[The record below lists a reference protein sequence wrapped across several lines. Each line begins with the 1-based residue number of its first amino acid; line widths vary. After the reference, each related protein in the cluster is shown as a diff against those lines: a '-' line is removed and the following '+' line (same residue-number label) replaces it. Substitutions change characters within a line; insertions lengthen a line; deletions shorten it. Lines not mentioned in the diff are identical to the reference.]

1 MWPHASLAVMGGA
14 LRVWLLGLLCAG
26 VWALSGQGPF
36 DVAGQDAPSTEFS
49 ASRAGAMLARL
60 LGPQHPHPAGSAE
73 DAGTHGRVLAE
84 LARLGVSFHTITGMS
99 CAGRGAVISCATV
112 SDIVAE
118 VLPGP
123 TTGDKRK
130 AILLMAHL
138 DSVAAGPGAAD
149 DASGVATILETIRA
163 LKSAAPADPQNNH
176 PVIAL
181 FSDGEEA
188 GLLGANLFL
197 NDRGW
202 RDRVGMVVNAEARGN
217 QGPSYLFQTST
228 GNSKLVDL
236 YARSVA
242 HPATSSLYG
251 EIYKYLPN
259 DTDLTPFLQAGFPG
273 ANFAFIGDVAAY
285 HTSLDRLENLSPATL
300 QSQGDN
306 VLGLTRGLLNADF
319 ATLKSGDAIDL
330 DIGRRWLPRLPASL
344 ALPLAV
350 TAFILIVLAA
360 WFSPRGRPQPRRPL
374 AEILMP
380 PLLLAGCIA
389 AGFALS
395 GVATLISG
403 NGDPAFAHPLA
414 LRIGLGFAAWAMALL
429 TMRSAG
435 VMACWLWFALLG
447 IIAAIFAPG
456 FSPYFIFPG
465 LVAALLLLLTPDT
478 GRGTALFLA
487 AVAAMI
493 VWLGL
498 AANGEAIMGL
508 AGHPLL
514 MLAAAM
520 ALTALLPVLA
530 AQKMDEGVWRASI
543 ILSLTI
549 ALAAAVVQGLQPA
562 ASASQPL
569 RLNLRYV
576 EKDGKAWMLADPVS
590 HLPESLRAA
599 ATFSLTPQPLA
610 GFRGYVAPMGNVQF
624 PAPSATVAHRDNSVA
639 LDLHGSDAA
648 GGMVLVVPSGLH
660 DISIGDVHLPAS
672 GVVTIRCGTADCA
685 HAPLVLNFSGPAP
698 DSLLLM
704 EQRPGL
710 PPNAAAEA
718 RARPDWAV
726 PSGQGDMSFVAT
738 DVPIP

>member
-1 MWPHASLAVMGGA
+1 MGGV
-14 LRVWLLGLLCAG
+14 LRVWLLGLLCVV

-36 DVAGQDAPSTEFS
+36 RVAGQDTPSTEFS
-49 ASRAGAMLARL
+49 AARADAVLARL
-60 LGPQHPHPAGSAE
+60 LGPQHPHPAGSAQ
-73 DAGTHGRVLAE
+73 DAAVHGRLLAE
-84 LARLGVSFHTITGMS
+84 LARLGVPFHTITGMS
-99 CAGRGAVISCATV
+99 CAGRASVISCATV

-118 VLPGP
+118 VLPGSNA
-123 TTGDKRK
+123 GDKRK

-149 DASGVATILETIRA
+149 DASGVATILETIGV
-163 LKSAAPADPQNNH
+163 LKSGADDHPQGH

-188 GLLGANLFL
+188 GLLGAKLFL
-197 NDRGW
+197 NDLGW
-202 RDRVGMVVNAEARGN
+202 RGRIGMVVNAEARGN

-273 ANFAFIGDVAAY
+273 ANFAFIGNVADY
-285 HTSLDRLENLSPATL
+285 HTPLDRRENLSSATL

-306 VLGLTRGLLNADF
+306 VLGLTRGLLDADF
-319 ATLKSGDAIDL
+319 GALKSGDAIDL
-330 DIGRRWLPRLPASL
+330 DIGRSWLPRLPVSF

-350 TAFILIVLAA
+350 TDFILIVLAA
-360 WFSPRGRPQPRRPL
+360 WFTPRGRPHPRRPL

-395 GVATLISG
+395 GVAALVSG
-403 NGDPAFAHPLA
+403 NGDLAFAYPLD
-414 LRIGLGFAAWAMALL
+414 LRISLAFVTWALALL

-435 VMACWLWFALLG
+435 VMACWLWLALLG
-447 IIAAIFAPG
+447 IVAAIFAPG

-465 LVAALLLLLTPDT
+465 LVGGLLLLLTPGA
-478 GRGTALFLA
+478 GRSTALFLA
-487 AVAAMI
+487 ALATMI

-498 AANGEAIMGL
+498 GANGEAIMGL

-530 AQKMDEGVWRASI
+530 AQKMGEGAWRASI
-543 ILSLTI
+543 ILSLMI
-549 ALAAAVVQGLQPA
+549 ALGAAVVQGLQPA
-562 ASASQPL
+562 TSASQPL

-576 EKDGKAWMLADPVS
+576 EKDGKSWALADPVAR
-590 HLPESLRAA
+590 LPESLRAA
-599 ATFSLTPQPLA
+599 AAFSQTPQPLA

-624 PAPSATVAHRDNSVA
+624 PAPSATVTHRDNRVA

-648 GGMVLVVPSGLH
+648 AGIVLVVPTGLH
-660 DISIGDVHLPAS
+660 DVKVGDVHLPA
-672 GVVTIRCGTADCA
+672 GGGGVTIRCGTADCA
-685 HAPLVLNFSGPAP
+685 SAHLVLNFSGPVP
-698 DSLLLM
+698 DSLLLL

-710 PPNAAAEA
+710 PPVAAALA

-726 PSGQGDMSFVAT
+726 QSGQGDMSFVAT
-738 DVPIP
+738 DVVIP